1 MKEKV
6 MKASTGM
13 IDVSKPSNIK
23 YKTVIDRNKRV
34 NFRIAVAKAENG
46 SVE

>member
-1 MKEKV
+1 MMEV
-6 MKASTGM
+6 T
-13 IDVSKPSNIK
+13 KPNTNIK